1 MTDEHVTERILIIDK
16 KIEVK
21 RRFILINT
29 LNVINLIKIFLPSAE
44 SIFLS
49 CVGLVFSIAIVVLIL
64 SSLIMAIKTQREIN
78 KLMKQFS

>member
-1 MTDEHVTERILIIDK
+1 MENNMTDEHVTERILIIDK

-49 CVGLVFSIAIVVLIL
+49 CVGLGF
-64 SSLIMAIKTQREIN
+64 
-78 KLMKQFS
+78 